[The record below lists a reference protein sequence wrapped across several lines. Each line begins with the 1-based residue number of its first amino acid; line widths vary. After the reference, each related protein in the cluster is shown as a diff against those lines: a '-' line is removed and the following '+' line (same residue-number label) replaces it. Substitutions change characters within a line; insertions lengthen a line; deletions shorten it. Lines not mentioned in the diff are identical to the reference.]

1 MLNCDCD
8 RKRPSFTRGLLMG
21 VLIGAAAGILL
32 APKSGKST
40 RKELK
45 ELAYKK
51 KEDAEVMY
59 SEASRRVNRKIRD
72 IKAIGGKIDK
82 ARYEALIADV
92 LDDLQGHNEISSGAA
107 EKLGLQLRDDWDMVR
122 RQITR

>member
-51 KEDAEVMY
+51 RDEAEVAY
-59 SEASRRVNRKIRD
+59 NEASRRLRRKMRD
-72 IKAIGGKIDK
+72 IQAIGGKIDR
-82 ARYEALIADV
+82 ARYETLIADV

-107 EKLGLQLRDDWDMVR
+107 EELGLQLRNDWDMVK